1 MANSYP
7 DVGPTKL
14 PPPSL
19 SSVSTRRSR
28 SSSPRKPSESTY
40 RARTLFRARIYV
52 DAKAPQRTLAAKLQ
66 SQSMEWA
73 ATQAGEA
80 EWAESIHEA
89 LNGLKSSHLVIA
101 RNRDWISDIKPIVHQ
116 PLIPQSSVPRKRLTE
131 QNRPG
136 ESDSSRPGMNLES
149 SSSFPSIQPAA
160 APTLRR
166 DTALSVSSEQTPS
179 TPFFLK
185 DPRPD
190 ISLGLSDG
198 TLATELHSAGVANAD
213 FLLNDLQDT
222 GELISDPGVT
232 PLSLRF
238 PFLLVEAKSG
248 ATGGNLYQA
257 QNQAAVGGAS
267 AVNIQKAL
275 FGAADGPQLETRGPQ
290 LGGSLSP
297 MSLCFSVT
305 TEGPVCELW
314 AHFWDETKSSYG
326 MANIGIWRTTQED
339 SAFDLISKI
348 SSILNW
354 GSTAFQ
360 DDIVKSLML

>member
-1 MANSYP
+1 MANSYA
-7 DVGPTKL
+7 DGGPTML

-28 SSSPRKPSESTY
+28 SSSPRQPSESTY
-40 RARTLFRARIYV
+40 RARTLFRAGIYIDV
-52 DAKAPQRTLAAKLQ
+52 KAPQAVDDRIQFVLRTRPADHGTLKLLAAKLQ
-66 SQSMEWA
+66 CQSMEWA

-80 EWAESIHEA
+80 EWAGSMHEA
-89 LNGLKSSHLVIA
+89 LNALKSTSLVIA
-101 RNRDWISDIKPIVHQ
+101 RNRDWVSDIKPTVHQ
-116 PLIPQSSVPRKRLTE
+116 PSISRPSVPRKRLCE
-131 QNRPG
+131 QSRFIEP
-136 ESDSSRPGMNLES
+136 ETSSPV
-149 SSSFPSIQPAA
+149 PSTQPAGA
-160 APTLRR
+160 STPQR
-166 DTALSVSSEQTPS
+166 D

-190 ISLGLSDG
+190 ISLGLSDR
-198 TLATELHSAGVANAD
+198 TLAIALHSARVANAD

-232 PLSLRF
+232 PPSLRF

-275 FGAADGPQLETRGPQ
+275 VEAVDGQPLETRGSQ
-290 LGGSLSP
+290 LAESLNLMP
-297 MSLCFSVT
+297 LCFSVT

-314 AHFWDETKSSYG
+314 AHFWDKTERSYG

-339 SAFDLISKI
+339 SALDLISKI

-354 GSTAFQ
+354 GSTALHAA
-360 DDIVKSLML
+360 VVESLLL

>member
-40 RARTLFRARIYV
+40 RAHWL
-52 DAKAPQRTLAAKLQ
+52 
-66 SQSMEWA
+66 SE
-73 ATQAGEA
+73 
-80 EWAESIHEA
+80 
-89 LNGLKSSHLVIA
+89 
-101 RNRDWISDIKPIVHQ
+101 IKPAVHQ
-116 PLIPQSSVPRKRLTE
+116 PLIPQSSVPRKRLTK
-131 QNRPG
+131 QSSPG
-136 ESDSSRPGMNLES
+136 EPDSSQPGMNLES
-149 SSSFPSIQPAA
+149 SSSFPSAQPAA
-160 APTLRR
+160 APLLRKG
-166 DTALSVSSEQTPS
+166 TALSVSSEQTLT

-198 TLATELHSAGVANAD
+198 TLATALHSAGVANAD

-257 QNQAAVGGAS
+257 QNQAAVAGAS

-275 FGAADGPQLETRGPQ
+275 FGAADGQPLETRGPQ
-290 LGGSLSP
+290 LAGSSNP

-314 AHFWDETKSSYG
+314 AHFWNETKSSYG
-326 MANIGIWRTTQED
+326 MINIGIWRTTQED